1 MKGTVKREY
10 YIDNLRT
17 MIIALVIMLHLAV
30 TYSSLG
36 LWYYNERVANGFF
49 GQMFFATF
57 QTFAQSFSM
66 GLMFLLAGY
75 FTPAS
80 FDKKGFGK
88 FFIDRFRR
96 LVIPALLYLLIV
108 TPFVCWTEVPGRPF
122 TEGAAT
128 FTEFYGNY
136 LRTGGMK
143 LLGIGPMWFAVAL
156 FGFSVFYA
164 LARLLLP
171 ATGTYNSE
179 KKEVNLVLAA
189 AISAVAAGAF
199 LLRLFFPIG
208 SIFWGM
214 QLCYFSQYV
223 LLFAAGIFAYR
234 KNFFE
239 RLTPATGKKW
249 LAAGLI
255 ASTAGLIALKIAA
268 GMYDLSTFTIVTN
281 PPGGTFAGGVSWKTI
296 SYAILESFIAVS
308 LSAGLITLFR
318 EKVNFSN
325 SLTTSLT
332 GSSFAVYMFHPPII
346 IAVTLAMQALLILP
360 VAKWVIASVIS
371 VPLCFV
377 LAYFVFLKI
386 PILKRIL

>member
-1 MKGTVKREY
+1 MHYGDFPAMQNTAKREY

-17 MIIALVIMLHLAV
+17 MVIMLVIMLHLAV

-36 LWYYNERVANGFF
+36 IWYYNERVANGFF
-49 GQMFFATF
+49 GQVFFATF
-57 QTFAQSFSM
+57 QMFTQSFSM

-80 FDKKGFGK
+80 YDKKGFGR

-96 LVIPALLYLLIV
+96 LVIPALLYLLVI
-108 TPFVCWTEVPGRPF
+108 TPFVCWIKVPGRVF
-122 TEGAAT
+122 TGGAAT
-128 FTEFYGNY
+128 FSEFYGNY
-136 LRTGGMK
+136 LRSGGMK
-143 LLGIGPMWFAVAL
+143 LLGVGPMWFAVAL
-156 FGFSVFYA
+156 FGFSFFYA
-164 LARLLLP
+164 LARLVLP
-171 ATGTYNSE
+171 AAGKYNSE
-179 KKEVNLVLAA
+179 KREPTLVLAA
-189 AISAVAAGAF
+189 VILAVAAGAF

-234 KNFFE
+234 ARFFE
-239 RLTPATGKKW
+239 RLNPATGKKW

-255 ASTAGLIALKIAA
+255 AGTAGLIALKIAA
-268 GMYDLSTFTIVTN
+268 GMYDLSTFTIVMN
-281 PPGGTFAGGVSWKTI
+281 PAGGTFAGGISWKSI
-296 SYAILESFIAVS
+296 SFAILESFIAVS

-325 SLTTSLT
+325 SLTTSLS

-346 IAVTLAMQALLILP
+346 IAVTLAMQALLF
-360 VAKWVIASVIS
+360 S
-371 VPLCFV
+371 
-377 LAYFVFLKI
+377 
-386 PILKRIL
+386 R